1 MTLAPAVVSHT
12 PISLARGFAAGL
24 YLVIAGLIAS
34 LLVIPLV
41 IFGGK
46 RNRCQHV
53 VERLWAGGVLK
64 IAGIRVVVKG
74 RENLPKRGGVIVANH
89 SSNADVLSI
98 MGAAA
103 TPARFIA
110 KAELKWVFFI
120 SIGMSMTGH
129 IFVKRGKRKS
139 GGKALGE
146 AAKELRKGAW
156 VLLFPEGTRAKTDQS
171 LPWKS
176 GAFRLAIDAQV
187 PVVPT
192 VIHNARRLWPS
203 EALIPRSGTMT
214 VEFLPSVPT
223 QGMVTKE
230 HTQLRNQVRDLV
242 DQRHQ
247 QLLDSVGD

>member
-1 MTLAPAVVSHT
+1 MTPAPDVVSHT
-12 PISLARGFAAGL
+12 PISLIRGIAALL
-24 YLVIAGLIAS
+24 YLIIAGLISS

-41 IFGGK
+41 IFGGR
-46 RNRCQHV
+46 RNLAQHF

-64 IAGIRVVVKG
+64 IAGIRVIVKG
-74 RENLPKRGGVIVANH
+74 REHLPKNGCVIVANH
-89 SSNADVLSI
+89 RSNADVLSI

-129 IFVKRGKRKS
+129 IFVRRGQRKS

-156 VLLFPEGTRAKTDQS
+156 VLLFPEGTRVKANES
-171 LPWKS
+171 IPWKS

-187 PVVPT
+187 PMVPT
-192 VIHNARRLWPS
+192 VIHHARRLWPS
-203 EALIPRSGTMT
+203 QALLPRPGTMI

-223 QGMVTKE
+223 QGLVTKQ

-242 DQRHQ
+242 IARHQ
-247 QLLDSVGD
+247 DQLNSITE